1 MRKQTILAS
10 AAAAL
15 LAVSVTGCT
24 SNDAAYLSGLKAS
37 NFVEPCDYSAIPVEE
52 TAPSVSDD
60 YVNYMVQYQLSS
72 SATTEEITD
81 RDDVE
86 DGDIVNIDYVG
97 KKDGEEF
104 DGGSATGYDLTIGSG
119 SFIDGFEDG
128 LIGHKVGET
137 VDLDLTFPEDYS
149 NSDLAGQAVV
159 FTVTINKIQQ
169 KVTPELTDDWVVSQD
184 ISGVSTVEEYND
196 YVYDYLMQQAQSSYD
211 SDVQSKVAQYVVE
224 NSTYLQDPPQKM
236 IDRLVESVK
245 TYYTNYA
252 TQYGME
258 LDDFLTTFLGAD
270 EDDPEQ
276 VLTDNATDSAKELL
290 VMKAIADK
298 EGLNPSRTEFNTQLS
313 SYAAQAGYSS
323 VDDFKKSEDAES
335 VRESLML
342 QNVLEFLQKK
352 AVVSE
357 PSDDEE
363 TETTEDAAEETT
375 ESTEDA
381 AAETTEISEDAA
393 SNTTETAENAATETT
408 EAAEDAAEETTETK

>member
-1 MRKQTILAS
+1 MRKNTILAS

-15 LAVSVTGCT
+15 LAVSVTACT

-52 TAPSVSDD
+52 SAPSVSDD
-60 YVNYMVQYQLSS
+60 YVNYVVQYQLSS

-128 LIGHKVGET
+128 LIGRKVGET

-149 NSDLAGQAVV
+149 NSDLAGQSVV

-169 KVTPELTDDWVVSQD
+169 KVTPELADDWVVSQD
-184 ISGVSTVEEYND
+184 ISGVSNVEEYND
-196 YVYDYLMQQAQSSYD
+196 YVYDQLMQQAQSSYD
-211 SDVQSKVAQYVVE
+211 SDVQSKVAQYMVE
-224 NSTYLQDPPQKM
+224 NSTYTQDPPQKM
-236 IDRLVESVK
+236 IDRLVESAK

-323 VDDFKKSEDAES
+323 VDEFKKSEDAES

-342 QNVLEFLQKK
+342 QNVLEFLQKN

-357 PSDDEE
+357 PSDEDTEDTE
-363 TETTEDAAEETT
+363 STAAGSTETTEDASA
-375 ESTEDA
+375 
-381 AAETTEISEDAA
+381 
-393 SNTTETAENAATETT
+393 ETT
-408 EAAEDAAEETTETK
+408 EAAEDASTEEAETAEDASTEEAEAAESAAAQSTEE

>member
-1 MRKQTILAS
+1 MRKHTILAS

-15 LAVSVTGCT
+15 LAVSVTACT

-52 TAPSVSDD
+52 SAPSVSDD
-60 YVNYMVQYQLSS
+60 YVNYVVQYQLSS

-149 NSDLAGQAVV
+149 NSDLAGQSVV

-184 ISGVSTVEEYND
+184 ISGVSNVEEYND
-196 YVYDYLMQQAQSSYD
+196 YVYDQLMQQAQSSYD
-211 SDVQSKVAQYVVE
+211 SDVQSKVAQYMVE

-236 IDRLVESVK
+236 IDRLVESAK

-323 VDDFKKSEDAES
+323 VDEFKKSEDAES

-342 QNVLEFLQKK
+342 QNVLEFLQKN

-357 PSDDEE
+357 PSDEDTEDTE
-363 TETTEDAAEETT
+363 TATEDSTETAEDASTEAAEAASTETTEESEE
-375 ESTEDA
+375 D
-381 AAETTEISEDAA
+381 
-393 SNTTETAENAATETT
+393 AATETT
-408 EAAEDAAEETTETK
+408 EAAEDAATESTEE

>member
-24 SNDAAYLSGLKAS
+24 SSDAAYLSGLKAS

-52 TAPSVSDD
+52 AAPSVSED
-60 YVNYMVQYQLSS
+60 YANYVVQYQLSS

-97 KKDGEEF
+97 TKDGEEF

-149 NSDLAGQAVV
+149 SSDLAGQSVV

-169 KVTPELTDDWVVSQD
+169 KVTPELTDEWVVSQD
-184 ISGVSTVEEYND
+184 ISGVSTVDEYND
-196 YVYDYLMQQAQSSYD
+196 YVYDQLMQQAQSSYD
-211 SDVQSKVAQYVVE
+211 SDVQNKLAQYVVE

-236 IDRLVESVK
+236 IDRLVESAK
-245 TYYTNYA
+245 SYYTNYA

-270 EDDPEQ
+270 EENPEQ

-342 QNVLEFLQKK
+342 QNVLEFLQKS

-357 PSDDEE
+357 PSDEDAVD
-363 TETTEDAAEETT
+363 TESTDAGSTEATEDASAETT
-375 ESTEDA
+375 ESEESAAAATTEASDASSTEDA
-381 AAETTEISEDAA
+381 ETADSAAAATTEE
-393 SNTTETAENAATETT
+393 
-408 EAAEDAAEETTETK
+408 

>member
-1 MRKQTILAS
+1 MRKHTILAS

-15 LAVSVTGCT
+15 LAVSVTACT

-37 NFVEPCDYSAIPVEE
+37 DFVEPCDYSAIPVEE
-52 TAPSVSDD
+52 SAPSVSDD
-60 YVNYMVQYQLSS
+60 YVNYVVQYQLSS

-149 NSDLAGQAVV
+149 SSDLAGQSVV

-184 ISGVSTVEEYND
+184 ISGVSNVEEYND
-196 YVYDYLMQQAQSSYD
+196 YVYDQLMQQAQSSYD
-211 SDVQSKVAQYVVE
+211 SDVQSKVAQYMVE
-224 NSTYLQDPPQKM
+224 NSTYTQDPPQKM
-236 IDRLVESVK
+236 IDRLVESAK

-323 VDDFKKSEDAES
+323 VDEFKKSEDAES

-342 QNVLEFLQKK
+342 QNVLEFLQKN

-357 PSDDEE
+357 PSDEDAEDTE
-363 TETTEDAAEETT
+363 GSTETTEDA
-375 ESTEDA
+375 S
-381 AAETTEISEDAA
+381 AETTETSEDASTEEA
-393 SNTTETAENAATETT
+393 ETAETT
-408 EAAEDAAEETTETK
+408 EAAESAATQSTEE

>member
-1 MRKQTILAS
+1 MRKNTILAS

-15 LAVSVTGCT
+15 LAVSVTACT

-52 TAPSVSDD
+52 SAPSVSDD
-60 YVNYMVQYQLSS
+60 YVNYVVQYQLSS

-128 LIGHKVGET
+128 LIGRKVGET

-149 NSDLAGQAVV
+149 NSDLAGQSVV

-184 ISGVSTVEEYND
+184 ISGVSNVEEYND
-196 YVYDYLMQQAQSSYD
+196 YVYDQLMQQAQSSYD
-211 SDVQSKVAQYVVE
+211 SDVQSKVAQYMVE
-224 NSTYLQDPPQKM
+224 NSTYTQDPPQKM
-236 IDRLVESVK
+236 IDRLVESAK

-323 VDDFKKSEDAES
+323 VDEFKKSEDAES

-342 QNVLEFLQKK
+342 QNVLEFLQKN

-357 PSDDEE
+357 PSDEDTEDTE
-363 TETTEDAAEETT
+363 STAAGSTETTEDA
-375 ESTEDA
+375 STEEA
-381 AAETTEISEDAA
+381 
-393 SNTTETAENAATETT
+393 
-408 EAAEDAAEETTETK
+408 EAAESAAAQSTEE

>member
-1 MRKQTILAS
+1 MRKHTILAS

-15 LAVSVTGCT
+15 LAVSVTACT

-52 TAPSVSDD
+52 SAPSVSDD
-60 YVNYMVQYQLSS
+60 YVNYVVQYQLSS

-149 NSDLAGQAVV
+149 NSDLAGQSVV

-184 ISGVSTVEEYND
+184 ISGVSNVEEYND
-196 YVYDYLMQQAQSSYD
+196 YVYDQLMQQAQSSYD
-211 SDVQSKVAQYVVE
+211 SDVQSKVAQYMVE
-224 NSTYLQDPPQKM
+224 NSTYTQDPPQKM
-236 IDRLVESVK
+236 IDRLVESAK

-323 VDDFKKSEDAES
+323 VDEFKKSEDAES

-342 QNVLEFLQKK
+342 QNVLEFLQKN

-357 PSDDEE
+357 PSDEDTEDTE
-363 TETTEDAAEETT
+363 TATEDSTETAEDASTEAAEAASTETTEESEE
-375 ESTEDA
+375 D
-381 AAETTEISEDAA
+381 
-393 SNTTETAENAATETT
+393 AATETT
-408 EAAEDAAEETTETK
+408 EAAEDAATESTEE

>member
-1 MRKQTILAS
+1 MRKNTILAS

-15 LAVSVTGCT
+15 LAVSVTACT

-52 TAPSVSDD
+52 SAPSVSDD
-60 YVNYMVQYQLSS
+60 YVNYVVQYQLSS

-128 LIGHKVGET
+128 LIGRKVGET

-149 NSDLAGQAVV
+149 NSDLAGQSVV

-184 ISGVSTVEEYND
+184 ISGVSNVEEYND
-196 YVYDYLMQQAQSSYD
+196 YVYDQLMQQAQSSYD
-211 SDVQSKVAQYVVE
+211 SDVQSKVAQYMVE
-224 NSTYLQDPPQKM
+224 NSTYTQDPPQKM
-236 IDRLVESVK
+236 IDRLVESAK

-323 VDDFKKSEDAES
+323 VDEFKKSEDAES

-342 QNVLEFLQKK
+342 QNVLEFLQKN

-357 PSDDEE
+357 PSDEDTEDTE
-363 TETTEDAAEETT
+363 STAAGSTETTEDASA
-375 ESTEDA
+375 
-381 AAETTEISEDAA
+381 
-393 SNTTETAENAATETT
+393 ETT
-408 EAAEDAAEETTETK
+408 EAAEDASTEEAETAEDASTEEAEAAESAAAQSTEE

>member
-1 MRKQTILAS
+1 MRKHTILAS

-15 LAVSVTGCT
+15 LAVSVTACT

-37 NFVEPCDYSAIPVEE
+37 DFVEPCDYSAIPVEE
-52 TAPSVSDD
+52 SAPSVSDD
-60 YVNYMVQYQLSS
+60 YVNYVVQYQLSS

-149 NSDLAGQAVV
+149 SSDLAGQDVV

-184 ISGVSTVEEYND
+184 ISGVSNVEEYND
-196 YVYDYLMQQAQSSYD
+196 YVYDQLMQQAQSSYD
-211 SDVQSKVAQYVVE
+211 SDVQSKVAQYMVE
-224 NSTYLQDPPQKM
+224 NSTYTQDPPQKM
-236 IDRLVESVK
+236 IDRLVESAK

-323 VDDFKKSEDAES
+323 VDEFKKSEDAES

-342 QNVLEFLQKK
+342 QNVLEFLQKN

-357 PSDDEE
+357 PSDEDTEDTETAATDSTEAAEE
-363 TETTEDAAEETT
+363 ASTEAAEAASTETTEESAE
-375 ESTEDA
+375 D
-381 AAETTEISEDAA
+381 
-393 SNTTETAENAATETT
+393 AATETT
-408 EAAEDAAEETTETK
+408 EAAEDAAMESTEE

>member
-1 MRKQTILAS
+1 MRKNTILAS

-15 LAVSVTGCT
+15 LAVSVTACT

-52 TAPSVSDD
+52 SAPSVSDD
-60 YVNYMVQYQLSS
+60 YVNYVVQYQLSS

-149 NSDLAGQAVV
+149 NSDLAGQSVV
-159 FTVTINKIQQ
+159 FTVTIHKIQQ

-184 ISGVSTVEEYND
+184 ISGVSNVEEYND
-196 YVYDYLMQQAQSSYD
+196 YVYDQLMQQAQSSYD
-211 SDVQSKVAQYVVE
+211 SDVQSKVAQYMVE
-224 NSTYLQDPPQKM
+224 NSTYTQDPPQKM
-236 IDRLVESVK
+236 IDRLVESAK

-323 VDDFKKSEDAES
+323 VDEFKKSEDAES

-342 QNVLEFLQKK
+342 QNVLEFLQKN

-357 PSDDEE
+357 PSDEDTEDTE
-363 TETTEDAAEETT
+363 STAAGSTETTEDASA
-375 ESTEDA
+375 
-381 AAETTEISEDAA
+381 
-393 SNTTETAENAATETT
+393 ETT
-408 EAAEDAAEETTETK
+408 EAAEDASTEEAETAEDASTEEAEAAESAAAQSTEE

>member
-1 MRKQTILAS
+1 MRKHTILAS

-15 LAVSVTGCT
+15 LAVSVTACT

-37 NFVEPCDYSAIPVEE
+37 DFVEPCDYSAIPVEE
-52 TAPSVSDD
+52 SAPSVSDD
-60 YVNYMVQYQLSS
+60 YVNYVVQYQLSS

-149 NSDLAGQAVV
+149 SSDLAGQSVV

-184 ISGVSTVEEYND
+184 ISGVSNVEEYND
-196 YVYDYLMQQAQSSYD
+196 YVYDQLMQQAQSSYD
-211 SDVQSKVAQYVVE
+211 SDVQSKVAQYMVE
-224 NSTYLQDPPQKM
+224 NSTYTQDPPQKM
-236 IDRLVESVK
+236 IDRLVESAK

-323 VDDFKKSEDAES
+323 VDEFKKSEDAES

-342 QNVLEFLQKK
+342 QNVLEFLQKN

-357 PSDDEE
+357 PSDEDAEDTE
-363 TETTEDAAEETT
+363 STAEDSTETTEDA
-375 ESTEDA
+375 S
-381 AAETTEISEDAA
+381 AETTEASEDASTEEA
-393 SNTTETAENAATETT
+393 ETAETT
-408 EAAEDAAEETTETK
+408 EAAESAATQSTEE

>member
-1 MRKQTILAS
+1 MRKNTILAS

-15 LAVSVTGCT
+15 LAVSVTACT

-52 TAPSVSDD
+52 SAPSVSDD
-60 YVNYMVQYQLSS
+60 YVNYVVQYQLSS

-149 NSDLAGQAVV
+149 NSDLAGQSVV

-184 ISGVSTVEEYND
+184 ISGVSNVEEYND
-196 YVYDYLMQQAQSSYD
+196 YVYDQLMQQAQSSYD
-211 SDVQSKVAQYVVE
+211 SDVQSKVAQYMVE
-224 NSTYLQDPPQKM
+224 NSTYTQDPPQKM
-236 IDRLVESVK
+236 IDRLVESAK

-323 VDDFKKSEDAES
+323 VDEFKKSEDAES

-342 QNVLEFLQKK
+342 QNVLEFLQKN

-357 PSDDEE
+357 PSDEDTEDTE
-363 TETTEDAAEETT
+363 STAADSTETTEDASA
-375 ESTEDA
+375 
-381 AAETTEISEDAA
+381 
-393 SNTTETAENAATETT
+393 ETT
-408 EAAEDAAEETTETK
+408 EAAEDASTEEAETAEDASTEEAEAAESAAAQSTEE

>member
-1 MRKQTILAS
+1 MRKHTILAS

-15 LAVSVTGCT
+15 LAVSVTACT

-37 NFVEPCDYSAIPVEE
+37 DFVEPCDYSAIPVEE
-52 TAPSVSDD
+52 SAPSVSDD
-60 YVNYMVQYQLSS
+60 YVNYVVQYQLSS

-149 NSDLAGQAVV
+149 NSDLAGQSVV

-169 KVTPELTDDWVVSQD
+169 KVTPELTNDWVVSQD
-184 ISGVSTVEEYND
+184 ISGVSNVEEYND
-196 YVYDYLMQQAQSSYD
+196 YVYDQLMQQAQSSYD
-211 SDVQSKVAQYVVE
+211 SDVQSKVAQYMVE
-224 NSTYLQDPPQKM
+224 NSTYTQDPPQKM
-236 IDRLVESVK
+236 IDRLVESAK

-323 VDDFKKSEDAES
+323 VDEFKKSEDAES

-342 QNVLEFLQKK
+342 QNVLEFLQKN

-357 PSDDEE
+357 PSDEDAED
-363 TETTEDAAEETT
+363 TESTAEDSTGTTEDA
-375 ESTEDA
+375 S
-381 AAETTEISEDAA
+381 AETTEASEDASTEEA
-393 SNTTETAENAATETT
+393 ETAENASAETT
-408 EAAEDAAEETTETK
+408 EAAESAATQSTEE

>member
-1 MRKQTILAS
+1 MRKHTILAS

-15 LAVSVTGCT
+15 LAVSVTACT

-37 NFVEPCDYSAIPVEE
+37 DFVEPCDYSAIPVEE
-52 TAPSVSDD
+52 SAPSVSDD
-60 YVNYMVQYQLSS
+60 YVNYVVQYQLSS

-149 NSDLAGQAVV
+149 NSDLAGQSVV

-184 ISGVSTVEEYND
+184 ISGVSNVEEYND
-196 YVYDYLMQQAQSSYD
+196 YVYDQLMQQAQSSYD
-211 SDVQSKVAQYVVE
+211 SDVQSKVAQYMVE

-236 IDRLVESVK
+236 IDRLVESAK

-323 VDDFKKSEDAES
+323 VDEFKKSEDAES

-342 QNVLEFLQKK
+342 QNVLEFLQKS

-357 PSDDEE
+357 PSDEDTEDTE
-363 TETTEDAAEETT
+363 TAATDSTEAAEDASTEAAEAASTETTEESAE
-375 ESTEDA
+375 D
-381 AAETTEISEDAA
+381 
-393 SNTTETAENAATETT
+393 AATETT
-408 EAAEDAAEETTETK
+408 EAAEDAATESTEE

>member
-1 MRKQTILAS
+1 MRKHTILAS

-15 LAVSVTGCT
+15 LAVSVTACT

-37 NFVEPCDYSAIPVEE
+37 DFVEPCDYSAIPVEE
-52 TAPSVSDD
+52 SAPSVSDD
-60 YVNYMVQYQLSS
+60 YVNYVVQYQLSS

-149 NSDLAGQAVV
+149 NSDLAGQSVV

-184 ISGVSTVEEYND
+184 ISGVSNVEEYND
-196 YVYDYLMQQAQSSYD
+196 YVYDQLMQQAQSSYD
-211 SDVQSKVAQYVVE
+211 SDVQSKVAQYMVE
-224 NSTYLQDPPQKM
+224 NSTYTQDPPQKM
-236 IDRLVESVK
+236 IDRLVESAK

-323 VDDFKKSEDAES
+323 VDEFKKSEDAES

-342 QNVLEFLQKK
+342 QNVLEFLQKN

-357 PSDDEE
+357 PSDEDAED
-363 TETTEDAAEETT
+363 TESTAEDSTGTTEDA
-375 ESTEDA
+375 S
-381 AAETTEISEDAA
+381 AETTEASEDASTEEA
-393 SNTTETAENAATETT
+393 ETAENASAETT
-408 EAAEDAAEETTETK
+408 EAAESAATQSTEE

>member
-1 MRKQTILAS
+1 MRKNTILAS

-15 LAVSVTGCT
+15 LAVSVTACT

-52 TAPSVSDD
+52 SAPSVSDD
-60 YVNYMVQYQLSS
+60 YVNYVVQYQLSN

-81 RDDVE
+81 RDNVE

-149 NSDLAGQAVV
+149 NSDLAGQSVV

-184 ISGVSTVEEYND
+184 ISGVSNVEEYND
-196 YVYDYLMQQAQSSYD
+196 YVYDQLMQQAQSSYD
-211 SDVQSKVAQYVVE
+211 SDVQSKVAQYMVE
-224 NSTYLQDPPQKM
+224 NSTYTQDPPQKM
-236 IDRLVESVK
+236 IDRLVESAK

-323 VDDFKKSEDAES
+323 VDEFKKSEDAES

-342 QNVLEFLQKK
+342 QNVLEFLQKN

-357 PSDDEE
+357 PSDEDTEDTE
-363 TETTEDAAEETT
+363 STAAGSTETTEDASA
-375 ESTEDA
+375 
-381 AAETTEISEDAA
+381 
-393 SNTTETAENAATETT
+393 ETT
-408 EAAEDAAEETTETK
+408 EAAEDASTEEAETAESAATQSTEE

>member
-1 MRKQTILAS
+1 MRKHTILAS

-15 LAVSVTGCT
+15 LAVSVTACT

-37 NFVEPCDYSAIPVEE
+37 DFVEPCDYSAIPVEE
-52 TAPSVSDD
+52 SAPSVSDD
-60 YVNYMVQYQLSS
+60 YVNYVVQYQLSS

-149 NSDLAGQAVV
+149 NSDLAGQSVV

-184 ISGVSTVEEYND
+184 ISGVSNVEEYND
-196 YVYDYLMQQAQSSYD
+196 YVYDQLMQQAQSSYD
-211 SDVQSKVAQYVVE
+211 SDVQSKVAQYMVE
-224 NSTYLQDPPQKM
+224 NSTYTQDPPQKM
-236 IDRLVESVK
+236 IDRLVESAK

-323 VDDFKKSEDAES
+323 VDEFKKSEDAES

-342 QNVLEFLQKK
+342 QNVLEFLQKN

-357 PSDDEE
+357 PSDEDAEDTE
-363 TETTEDAAEETT
+363 GSTETTEDA
-375 ESTEDA
+375 S
-381 AAETTEISEDAA
+381 AETTETSEDASTEEA
-393 SNTTETAENAATETT
+393 ETAETT
-408 EAAEDAAEETTETK
+408 EAAESAATQSTEE

>member
-1 MRKQTILAS
+1 MRKNTILAS

-15 LAVSVTGCT
+15 LAVSVTACT

-52 TAPSVSDD
+52 SAPSVSDD
-60 YVNYMVQYQLSS
+60 YVNYVVQYQLSS

-149 NSDLAGQAVV
+149 NSDLAGQSVV

-184 ISGVSTVEEYND
+184 ISGVSNVEEYND
-196 YVYDYLMQQAQSSYD
+196 YVYDQLMQQAQSSYD
-211 SDVQSKVAQYVVE
+211 SDVQSKVAQYMVE
-224 NSTYLQDPPQKM
+224 NSTYTQDPPQKM
-236 IDRLVESVK
+236 IDRLVESAK

-323 VDDFKKSEDAES
+323 VDEFKKSEDAES

-342 QNVLEFLQKK
+342 QNVLEFLQKN

-357 PSDDEE
+357 PSDEDTEDTE
-363 TETTEDAAEETT
+363 STAAGSTETTEDASA
-375 ESTEDA
+375 
-381 AAETTEISEDAA
+381 
-393 SNTTETAENAATETT
+393 ETT
-408 EAAEDAAEETTETK
+408 EAAEDASTEEAETAEDASTEEAEAAESAAAQSTEE